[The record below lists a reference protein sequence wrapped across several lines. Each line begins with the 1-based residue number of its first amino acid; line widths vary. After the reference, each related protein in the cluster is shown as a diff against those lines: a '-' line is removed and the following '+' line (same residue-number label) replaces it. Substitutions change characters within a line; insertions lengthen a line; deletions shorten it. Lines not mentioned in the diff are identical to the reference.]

1 MRISKQATIS
11 LMLLTILTTT
21 SCKNTLD
28 TSTID
33 NQNFNTF
40 EHFTNYFDSLSFSDV
55 IEYRYL
61 HNCYD
66 FENNKDTGLKYY
78 KENDGQLYI
87 NQCSEYSMLF
97 NYEDGKKYYENMLE
111 YDYMSSTKY
120 FSLHGHDSTKGRNE
134 IPTTFSAYSSTIIDD
149 EKAKPD
155 SKKYIST
162 KKAKENV
169 QDSFLKKDYSA
180 YVKSFSS
187 QTGDKVTRYSSKIEN
202 KGFLIDFDFYSESN
216 MMTYNVIYHI
226 DSNMKLT
233 SGDFTIKKA
242 SDSKNWNSAKHTVKK
257 SYTKIDYSFEF
268 KYGTLTTI
276 DKPDQEN
283 AIKSLF
289 GDDALD

>member
-33 NQNFNTF
+33 DQNFDTF
-40 EHFTNYFDSLSFSDV
+40 EHFTNYFNSLSFSDV

-61 HNCYD
+61 RNCYD

-78 KENDGQLYI
+78 KENGGRLYT

-120 FSLHGHDSTKGRNE
+120 FSLHGHDSTKDKNE
-134 IPTTFSAYSSTIIDD
+134 IPTTFSAYSSAIIDD

-169 QDSFLKKDYSA
+169 QGSFLKKDYSA
-180 YVKSFSS
+180 CAKSFSS
-187 QTGDKVTRYSSKIEN
+187 QTGDKITRYSSRTEN
-202 KGFLIDFDFYSESN
+202 EGFLIDFDFYSESN

-233 SGDFTIKKA
+233 SGEFTIKKA
-242 SDSKNWNSAKHTVKK
+242 SDSKNWNSAKQTVKK
-257 SYTKIDYSFEF
+257 SYTRIDYSFEF
-268 KYGTLTTI
+268 KYGVLTTI

-283 AIKSLF
+283 AIKNLF